1 VTELQAR
8 PSGITASALVFL
20 SASAYLLVAGLIML
34 VSPGTVSMAAG
45 APLLGGLELAGPFMF
60 LLIAAVGLV
69 IAIGLLWLHKWARRV
84 AILVAGIGVVLLLPS
99 VSSAV
104 VDFRLGKLAWG
115 GLAMIVR
122 VVIVWYL
129 QQQETR
135 EFFVTR

>member
-8 PSGITASALVFL
+8 PSGVTASALVFL
-20 SASAYLLVAGLIML
+20 SASAYLLVAGLIMV

-99 VSSAV
+99 MSSAV
-104 VDFRLGKLAWG
+104 VDFRIGKLAWG
-115 GLAMIVR
+115 GLGMIVR
-122 VVIVWYL
+122 VVMVWYL
-129 QQQETR
+129 HQQETR
-135 EFFVTR
+135 ECFVAR

>member
-1 VTELQAR
+1 VSELQAR
-8 PSGITASALVFL
+8 PSGVTASALVFL
-20 SASAYLLVAGLIML
+20 SASAYLLVAGLIMV

-99 VSSAV
+99 MSSAV
-104 VDFRLGKLAWG
+104 VDFRIGKLAWG
-115 GLAMIVR
+115 GLGMIVR
-122 VVIVWYL
+122 VVMVWYL
-129 QQQETR
+129 HQQETR
-135 EFFVTR
+135 ECFVAR